1 MTFKHVL
8 SLFWALAVVA
18 QAAEKIDLTY
28 PPPGTR
34 APIIDQAQGERNSGA
49 LLSAEEARVR
59 AKRYGQGHV
68 IINPDFTVSVPAPV
82 SSPPKPAASPEA
94 KRYRAVARAAPVPA
108 PAPPTGQKALLWKI
122 EDQRAKPSHLFG
134 TAHLE
139 DPRILNLP
147 PVVKDTL
154 KRSRS
159 FTTEVLF
166 DEINPQDFST
176 AMIFTDGRSLEGVAG
191 KELSDRAA
199 ELLKARGM
207 PKRIT
212 TLMKPWAAA
221 VTLSTP
227 KPETGVFLD
236 MSLYLTAKNQGKAV
250 YGLETVEEQF
260 SALDDIPMAD
270 QVYLLRASVQNYPRI
285 PAMVEKMI
293 ERYLARDLPGLLS
306 LARKYG
312 PKDKRIV
319 DAFMKKL
326 IDDRNQRMVE
336 RMLPRLKEGGAFI
349 AIGALHLPGKNG
361 VLQILKERGYRVT
374 AVY

>member
-1 MTFKHVL
+1 LM
-8 SLFWALAVVA
+8 S
-18 QAAEKIDLTY
+18 
-28 PPPGTR
+28 
-34 APIIDQAQGERNSGA
+34 
-49 LLSAEEARVR
+49 
-59 AKRYGQGHV
+59 
-68 IINPDFTVSVPAPV
+68 
-82 SSPPKPAASPEA
+82 
-94 KRYRAVARAAPVPA
+94 
-108 PAPPTGQKALLWKI
+108 
-122 EDQRAKPSHLFG
+122 
-134 TAHLE
+134 
-139 DPRILNLP
+139 
-147 PVVKDTL
+147 
-154 KRSRS
+154 
-159 FTTEVLF
+159 
-166 DEINPQDFST
+166 
-176 AMIFTDGRSLEGVAG
+176 
-191 KELSDRAA
+191 
-199 ELLKARGM
+199 RGM

-285 PAMVEKMI
+285 PAMVEETI

-361 VLQILKERGYRVT
+361 VLQILKERGYQVT